1 MTPRYLISPG
11 VHVPSCSDLDRH
23 IAAAVAET
31 SGTHESLDDFVARL
45 RADWQEEQLI
55 ADAGDEAVI
64 RYWTAVEVD
73 FMARF
78 AS

>member
-1 MTPRYLISPG
+1 MNGYLINNG
-11 VHVPSCSDLDRH
+11 VHVPACEGLDAH
-23 IAAAVAET
+23 IDAAVAESRGFPET
-31 SGTHESLDDFVARL
+31 LDSFVARL

-64 RYWTAVEVD
+64 RYWAAVD
-73 FMARF
+73 ADLQLRF